1 MDTTTTV
8 SQGEM
13 QSEAAPQSSEMDATT
28 TPDTGVTPETEQQS
42 TTGTEQQQPES
53 QPSAEDLTKELEKA
67 RAALKKANK
76 EAASYRNAEKEL
88 KALKDQIEAEKLSEK
103 ERLEKRLADLQ
114 KAHDDAIRQA
124 QEYKINT
131 EVKLQ
136 AAQSGFSDPN
146 DAIKFLD
153 WSEIEYDDNGAP
165 SNVAELVA
173 DLLKAKPYLAK
184 PQSRTAPAVS
194 ATNPSRSA
202 RVSDDTSEYINRI
215 KAGTLKADE
224 YNALPPAVKAKLND
238 AMLNLRKK

>member
-1 MDTTTTV
+1 MDTTTTAT
-8 SQGEM
+8 QGEM
-13 QSEAAPQSSEMDATT
+13 PSDAAPQSSEMDATT
-28 TPDTGVTPETEQQS
+28 TPDTGETPETEQQS
-42 TTGTEQQQPES
+42 TTGTEQQPES

-173 DLLKAKPYLAK
+173 DLLKAKPYLAR
-184 PQSRTAPAVS
+184 PQSRQAPNVS

-202 RVSDDTSEYINRI
+202 RVSDDTSEYITRL

-238 AMLNLRKK
+238 AMLSLRKK